1 LIKEYLHGTR
11 QQHLHQIMLPF
22 FSFFGI
28 FALSTIVVAT
38 EAEIKGIIPTASG
51 QIGVNPVDLPPASV
65 L

>member
-1 LIKEYLHGTR
+1 
-11 QQHLHQIMLPF
+11 MLPF

>member
-1 LIKEYLHGTR
+1 
-11 QQHLHQIMLPF
+11 MLPF

-28 FALSTIVVAT
+28 FALSTIVVST
-38 EAEIKGIIPTASG
+38 DAEIKGIVPTASG